1 MEDIKNNV
9 LFLGIG
15 NYLMGDEGVGVFIAQ
30 KLSEVPLP
38 PCTTVLDGGTGGFH
52 LMGAMESHSFVIM
65 ADATLDGRPAG
76 TIRRIEPRFSSDF
89 PRAMSTHD
97 VGLRDVVEAM
107 SIRETLPKILL
118 YVISVEDV
126 QPMTIGLTPAVEAA
140 AEVVLVEVEAL
151 LTGVPSDNLT
161 TLIY

>member
-1 MEDIKNNV
+1 MEDIKDNV

-30 KLSEVPLP
+30 KLSNGSLP
-38 PCTTVLDGGTGGFH
+38 PGAAVLDGGTGGFH
-52 LMGAMESHSFVIM
+52 LMGAMESHPFVIM

-76 TIRRIEPRFSSDF
+76 TIRRIAPRFSSDF

-140 AEVVLVEVEAL
+140 AEEIIAEVESL
-151 LTGVPSDNLT
+151 LAGVQADIVASLNN
-161 TLIY
+161 